1 MTEDHRTH
9 ARAPG
14 AGTRLLGAVALSAA
28 LAVLAACSDVSE
40 ARPGEGGPQ
49 GGPGQAMGG
58 PGGPGGPGGARA
70 IPVSARIVQTG
81 PLEITLRASTTLR
94 AREQVEVVP
103 KQTGL
108 VARIL
113 VEEGDRVSEGQLLA
127 QLDDEEWRLQ
137 LQQTDARTRS
147 ALDAVERARALR
159 EFGLVPEQ
167 EVERLA
173 SDARVAESELALAR
187 LRVQNAGIRAP
198 IAGTVTRRFI
208 ERGQQVGTQ
217 TPAFELAD
225 LVNLEA
231 HLAVP
236 ERDAGRIQVGQM
248 ARVIQQE
255 GEPAIAEGR
264 VDRIRPVVDPQSG
277 TVRVTVTIPVD
288 PTDRLLRPGQFVNV
302 DVVTEVLEDR
312 ITLPRTAVV
321 VDGAAPR
328 VFIVQEG
335 RAVERE
341 VSLGYSRGN
350 RVEIQTGLEPGDT
363 VVIVGQDNLRSAAPV
378 RLMELDGRMVEGRT
392 P

>member
-1 MTEDHRTH
+1 MAERE
-9 ARAPG
+9 RNGKAPRG
-14 AGTRLLGAVALSAA
+14 PGGGA
-28 LAVLAACSDVSE
+28 LAAVTLVGALALFTACSDVSE

-49 GGPGQAMGG
+49 GGPGAAM
-58 PGGPGGPGGARA
+58 GGPGGPGGARA
-70 IPVSARIVQTG
+70 IPVSARIAQTG
-81 PLEITLRASTTLR
+81 PLEVTLRASTTLR

-103 KQTGL
+103 KQAGL

-113 VEEGDRVSEGQLLA
+113 VEEGDRVAEGQLLA

-217 TPAFELAD
+217 TSTFELAD
-225 LVNLEA
+225 LDNLEA

-236 ERDAGRIQVGQM
+236 ERDAGRIQVGQIG
-248 ARVIQQE
+248 RVIQEE
-255 GEPAIAEGR
+255 GGPATAEGR

-288 PTDRLLRPGQFVNV
+288 PADRTLRPGQFINV
-302 DVVTEVLEDR
+302 DLVTETLQDR

-341 VSLGYSRGN
+341 VSLGYSRGD
-350 RVEIQTGLEPGDT
+350 RVEIQSGIEPGDT

-378 RLMELDGRMVEGRT
+378 RLMELDGRTVEGRT

>member
-1 MTEDHRTH
+1 MTERDPSGTN
-9 ARAPG
+9 ARRPEV
-14 AGTRLLGAVALSAA
+14 RLLGIALLSAA
-28 LAVLAACSDVSE
+28 VAVLGACSDVGE
-40 ARPGEGGPQ
+40 ARPGNGGPQ
-49 GGPGQAMGG
+49 GGPARGM
-58 PGGPGGPGGARA
+58 GGPGGPGGARA
-70 IPVSARIVQTG
+70 IPVSARIAQAG
-81 PLEITLRASTTLR
+81 PLEVTLRASTTLR

-103 KQTGL
+103 KQSGL
-108 VARIL
+108 VGRIL

-137 LQQTDARTRS
+137 LQQTEARTRS

-167 EVERLA
+167 EVERLS

-208 ERGQQVGTQ
+208 DRGQQVGTQ

-225 LVNLEA
+225 LDNLEA
-231 HLAVP
+231 HLAIP
-236 ERDAGRIQVGQM
+236 ERDAGRIQVGQVG
-248 ARVIQQE
+248 RVIQQE
-255 GEPAIAEGR
+255 GMPATAEGH

-288 PTDRLLRPGQFVNV
+288 PADRLLRPGQFVNV
-302 DVVTEVLEDR
+302 DLVTETLQDR

-341 VSLGYSRGN
+341 VTLGYSRGD
-350 RVEIQTGLEPGDT
+350 RVEIAAGLEAGDT

-378 RLMELDGRMVEGRT
+378 RLMELDGRAVERPT

>member
-1 MTEDHRTH
+1 MTESNPSGANPPR
-9 ARAPG
+9 PG
-14 AGTRLLGAVALSAA
+14 IRLLGIVALSAA
-28 LAVLAACSDVSE
+28 VAILGACSDVSE
-40 ARPGEGGPQ
+40 ARPGNNGPQ

-58 PGGPGGPGGARA
+58 PGGPGGARA
-70 IPVSARIVQTG
+70 IPVSARIAQAG

-108 VARIL
+108 VGRIL

-225 LVNLEA
+225 LDNLEA
-231 HLAVP
+231 HLAIP
-236 ERDAGRIQVGQM
+236 ERDASRIQVGQIG
-248 ARVIQQE
+248 RVIQQE
-255 GEPAIAEGR
+255 GMPAIAEGQ

-288 PTDRLLRPGQFVNV
+288 PADRVLRPGQFVNV
-302 DVVTEVLEDR
+302 DLVTETLQDR

-341 VSLGYSRGN
+341 VTLGYSRGD
-350 RVEIQTGLEPGDT
+350 RVEIEAGLEAGDT

-378 RLMELDGRMVEGRT
+378 RLMELDGRAVEGPT

>member
-1 MTEDHRTH
+1 MTEDPRSN
-9 ARAPG
+9 ARAP
-14 AGTRLLGAVALSAA
+14 GTRLLGAVALSAA
-28 LAVLAACSDVSE
+28 LAVLAACGDVSE
-40 ARPGEGGPQ
+40 ARPGNGGPQ

-58 PGGPGGPGGARA
+58 PGGPVGARA
-70 IPVSARIVQTG
+70 IPVSARIVQAG

-198 IAGTVTRRFI
+198 ISGTVTRRFI

-217 TPAFELAD
+217 TSAFELAD
-225 LVNLEA
+225 LENLEA

-248 ARVIQQE
+248 ARVIEQE

-277 TVRVTVTIPVD
+277 TVRVTVTIRVD
-288 PTDRLLRPGQFVNV
+288 PETRLLRPGQFVNV
-302 DVVTEVLEDR
+302 DLVTEVLEDR

-328 VFIVQEG
+328 VFIVQDG

-378 RLMELDGRMVEGRT
+378 RLMELDGRAVEGRT